1 MTKTI
6 EGKKKYIQHSVQ
18 NFKKTKKEKKKTP
31 KKQIFPET
39 WSIKNASHVQHH
51 GLT

>member
-18 NFKKTKKEKKKTP
+18 NFKKTKKEKKKNT
-31 KKQIFPET
+31 QETNFPR
-39 WSIKNASHVQHH
+39 NLVH
-51 GLT
+51 

>member
-18 NFKKTKKEKKKTP
+18 NFKKTKKEKKKKHP
-31 KKQIFPET
+31 RNKFSQKLGPLKMPPMFNIMD
-39 WSIKNASHVQHH
+39 
-51 GLT
+51 

>member
-18 NFKKTKKEKKKTP
+18 NFKKTKKEKKKHP
-31 KKQIFPET
+31 RNKFSQKLGPLKMPPMFNIMD
-39 WSIKNASHVQHH
+39 
-51 GLT
+51 

>member
-18 NFKKTKKEKKKTP
+18 NFKKTKKEKKKKNT
-31 KKQIFPET
+31 QETNFPR
-39 WSIKNASHVQHH
+39 NLVH
-51 GLT
+51 